1 MDNVVLKSLSVEN
14 FFSFADG
21 ICFTTENDLGKKE
34 FLENTFEQN
43 DTRFN
48 KVSFMYGSNGSG
60 KTNFCK
66 IMLELKRIIDWSPLS
81 AMNDDKLLT
90 MPGIDRYKAP
100 VTNFAFD
107 KKYSNSPT
115 SFSIEIVIGKVTY
128 NYSFSIKCNEIIS
141 ESLTKK
147 YRRKETIL
155 ERSSP
160 LYKDI
165 VLKSELKDFE
175 STKQVVKKDS
185 LCLPIAAMLNNKL
198 AIKIISAIKD
208 IEVVNMTSARINP
221 PEVKKAF
228 SQERIARYVEVI
240 RRADPTIKDIN
251 VSFEEKEIGRQK
263 VISDDFENREI
274 ISKMTKVG
282 IGTKHAIYDNGI
294 ESDFSEKDLLAIASL
309 GTIKL
314 FTVLPYLYSI
324 LESGGIIFIDEL
336 ENGLHLS
343 LAKELIG
350 LFTSE
355 KTNPNHAQL
364 ICTSHQPLLLDG
376 DYRRDQVWITEKD
389 AYGKSTL
396 HRLSEKS
403 TPRAK
408 INLTSKI
415 LEGAFGCNP
424 DKFFA

>member
-175 STKQVVKKDS
+175 STKQVVK
-185 LCLPIAAMLNNKL
+185 
-198 AIKIISAIKD
+198 
-208 IEVVNMTSARINP
+208 
-221 PEVKKAF
+221 
-228 SQERIARYVEVI
+228 
-240 RRADPTIKDIN
+240 
-251 VSFEEKEIGRQK
+251 
-263 VISDDFENREI
+263 
-274 ISKMTKVG
+274 
-282 IGTKHAIYDNGI
+282 
-294 ESDFSEKDLLAIASL
+294 
-309 GTIKL
+309 
-314 FTVLPYLYSI
+314 
-324 LESGGIIFIDEL
+324 
-336 ENGLHLS
+336 
-343 LAKELIG
+343 
-350 LFTSE
+350 
-355 KTNPNHAQL
+355 
-364 ICTSHQPLLLDG
+364 
-376 DYRRDQVWITEKD
+376 
-389 AYGKSTL
+389 
-396 HRLSEKS
+396 
-403 TPRAK
+403 
-408 INLTSKI
+408 
-415 LEGAFGCNP
+415 
-424 DKFFA
+424 

>member
-1 MDNVVLKSLSVEN
+1 MDSLVLKSLSVEN
-14 FFSFADG
+14 FFSFADR
-21 ICFTTENDLGKKE
+21 IYFTTENELGKKE

-81 AMNDDKLLT
+81 AMNNNKILE
-90 MPGIDRYKAP
+90 MPGIDKYKAP
-100 VTNFAFD
+100 ITKFEFD
-107 KKYSNSPT
+107 KKYTDLPT
-115 SFSIEIVIGKVTY
+115 SFSIELLIGKTTY
-128 NYSFSIKCNEIIS
+128 NYSFSVKDDEIIN
-141 ESLTKK
+141 ESLSKK

-155 ERSSP
+155 ERTSP

-175 STKQVVKKDS
+175 NTKQVVKKDS

-198 AIKIISAIKD
+198 AIKIISSIKS

-221 PEVKKAF
+221 PELKKAF
-228 SQERIARYVEVI
+228 SEERIQKYVEI
-240 RRADPTIKDIN
+240 IKKADPTIRDIN

-263 VISDDFENREI
+263 VVSNDFENREI

-282 IGTKHAIYDNGI
+282 IGTKHAIYENGI
-294 ESDFSEKDLLAIASL
+294 ESDLSEKDLFGVESL

-343 LAKELIG
+343 LAKELIE
-350 LFTSE
+350 LFTNE
-355 KTNPNHAQL
+355 KTNPNNAQL

-376 DYRRDQVWITEKD
+376 NYRRDQVWITEKNRF
-389 AYGKSTL
+389 GKSIL
-396 HRLSEKS
+396 HRLSEKPTS
-403 TPRAK
+403 RAK

-415 LEGAFGCNP
+415 IEGAFGCKP
-424 DKFFA
+424 EKFFS

>member
-1 MDNVVLKSLSVEN
+1 MGNVVLKSLSVEN
-14 FFSFADG
+14 FFAFADN
-21 ICFTTENDLGKKE
+21 IYFTTEIDSGKKE
-34 FLENTFEQN
+34 FLSNSFEQN
-43 DTRFN
+43 DVYFN
-48 KVSFMYGSNGSG
+48 KVSFLYGANGSG

-81 AMNDDKLLT
+81 AMNDGKLLS
-90 MPGIDRYKAP
+90 MPGIDKYKAP
-100 VTNFAFD
+100 VTTFAFD
-107 KKYSNSPT
+107 KQYADVPT
-115 SFSIEIVIGKVTY
+115 SFSIEIVIDKMTY
-128 NYSFSIKCNEIIS
+128 NYSFSIKGNEIVR
-141 ESLTKK
+141 ESLIKK

-155 ERSSP
+155 ERSSSS
-160 LYKDI
+160 YKDI
-165 VLKSELKDFE
+165 ILKSELKDFE
-175 STKQVVKKDS
+175 STKQVVKNDS

-198 AIKIISAIKD
+198 AMEIVSAIKN

-221 PEVKKAF
+221 PEAKKAF
-228 SQERIARYVEVI
+228 SDERIARYIEII
-240 RRADPTIKDIN
+240 RKADPTIKDIQ

-263 VISDDFENREI
+263 VVSDDFENREI

-282 IGTKHAIYDNGI
+282 IGTKHTIYDNGV
-294 ESDFSEKDLLAIASL
+294 EADYSEKDLFGMESL

-343 LAKELIG
+343 LAKELIW
-350 LFTSE
+350 LFTNE

-376 DYRRDQVWITEKD
+376 DYRRDQVWITEKN

-396 HRLSEKS
+396 HRLSEMS
-403 TPRAK
+403 TPRAR

-424 DKFFA
+424 EKFFN